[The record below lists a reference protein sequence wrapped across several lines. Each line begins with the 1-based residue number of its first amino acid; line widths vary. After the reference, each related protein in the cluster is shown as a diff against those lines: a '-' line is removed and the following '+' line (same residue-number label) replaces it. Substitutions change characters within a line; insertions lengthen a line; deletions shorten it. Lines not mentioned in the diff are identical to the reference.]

1 MFKDLLY
8 RRVEADEKKGKQ
20 NIQWIDYIYEILLTY
35 NNVMKHSAT
44 EMTPKEARKP
54 SNELEVK
61 LNLAKKAKQNKVYLD
76 LDKGD
81 EVKIFRKRKP

>member
-1 MFKDLLY
+1 
-8 RRVEADEKKGKQ
+8 
-20 NIQWIDYIYEILLTY
+20 
-35 NNVMKHSAT
+35 MKHSAT

-61 LNLAKKAKQNKVYLD
+61 LNLSNKAKKNGVYPG

-81 EVKIFRKRKP
+81 EVKISRKRKPNENVYTVEKIEEKLGQKYYYVEGMNRGYLRFELLKV